1 MKKISEQELIQS
13 RGVLFI
19 DLPIKIIL
27 NYLIH
32 LIHLTNLIYLISN
45 ISYLIHLISFIS
57 LLFLHVYF
65 EKNRLKKSI
74 F

>member
-32 LIHLTNLIYLISN
+32 LIY
-45 ISYLIHLISFIS
+45 LISFIS